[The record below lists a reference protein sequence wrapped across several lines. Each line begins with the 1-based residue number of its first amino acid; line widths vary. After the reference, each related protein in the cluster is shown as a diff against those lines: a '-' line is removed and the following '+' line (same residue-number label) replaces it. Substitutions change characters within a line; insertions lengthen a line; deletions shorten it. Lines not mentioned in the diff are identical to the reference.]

1 MLCFVKKALERIM
14 RYTLISH
21 TNVCPIQGRS
31 TLRGFECFQN
41 RQSGV
46 SFRAG
51 HQANRPAVNRTM
63 PGCFIDNFFSSL
75 AVPCYFP
82 EAKSLLKYLTSLF
95 NSENMILRVIA
106 CVIALVSS
114 NCEANSTLVTFRISS
129 LRDLLLSRGPIFW
142 GAKNVI

>member
-1 MLCFVKKALERIM
+1 MTLSCLPFAVNAALKVSITKAESVEPGDENCDNLLLVCSLCANDINYRMLCFVKKALERIM

-31 TLRGFECFQN
+31 TLRGFECFRN

-95 NSENMILRVIA
+95 KS
-106 CVIALVSS
+106 
-114 NCEANSTLVTFRISS
+114 
-129 LRDLLLSRGPIFW
+129 
-142 GAKNVI
+142 